1 MYRFYMN
8 ALTGLLA
15 VVGFFAVGGLLLEG
29 LKPAAHKVIG
39 PEKHHPSSLSSSSSH
54 SSTKKGGRR
63 GHSKK
68 YTRKQRH

>member
-1 MYRFYMN
+1 MN

-29 LKPAAHKVIG
+29 LKPAAHEIIG
-39 PEKHHPSSLSSSSSH
+39 PEKHHSSASSSH

-63 GHSKK
+63 HHGKK
-68 YTRKQRH
+68 HTRKHHH